1 MVAIFQYFYRNIH
14 TMNEL
19 NHEVF
24 DQIKEWVETGEW
36 KKEGGGHY
44 NEKLKAHNVT
54 YTAPWFLD
62 LTWEELDA
70 LEEDETDYFSFHLSV
85 YIFDD
90 GSYKIIFDPG
100 LFNLMY
106 KGYDSQADRQA
117 WQDFE
122 NLAREKGVLY
132 EP

>member
-1 MVAIFQYFYRNIH
+1 
-14 TMNEL
+14 MNEL

-36 KKEGGGHY
+36 KKGGGGHY
-44 NEKLKAHNVT
+44 NEELKAHNVT
-54 YTAPWFLD
+54 YTAPWFRD

-70 LEEDETDYFSFHLSV
+70 LDEDETDYYSFHLSI

-90 GSYKIIFDPG
+90 GTYKIEFEPG

-106 KGYDSQADRQA
+106 KGYDTQADRQA
-117 WQDFE
+117 WQDFK